1 MGSVFIRTKRKQV
14 DVYFF
19 ISLQLHE
26 WYFKNIDYQIFSMSF
41 NLVFK
46 KSVMQS
52 TANKMALEIN
62 TNISYCSTTRMS
74 IDIDYDVIT
83 HESQG
88 GGGCV
93 CVKKR

>member
-1 MGSVFIRTKRKQV
+1 MGSVFIPTKRKQV

-26 WYFKNIDYQIFSMSF
+26 WYFKNVDYQIFSMSF

-52 TANKMALEIN
+52 T
-62 TNISYCSTTRMS
+62 R
-74 IDIDYDVIT
+74 
-83 HESQG
+83 Q
-88 GGGCV
+88 
-93 CVKKR
+93 

>member
-1 MGSVFIRTKRKQV
+1 MGSVFIQTKRKQV

-26 WYFKNIDYQIFSMSF
+26 WYFKNVDYQIFSMSL

-52 TANKMALEIN
+52 T
-62 TNISYCSTTRMS
+62 RP
-74 IDIDYDVIT
+74 
-83 HESQG
+83 
-88 GGGCV
+88 
-93 CVKKR
+93 